1 VAQALPLHAAR
12 HSRLGDARPAVLN
25 PGGALTTLDPGDTLA
40 LEFRAAPV
48 AAGQVRDLFLVSRGV
63 YTAWM
68 PADESGAAEALVPS
82 RFALLQN
89 QPNPFA
95 HATTIR
101 FALPVAA
108 RVTLEVFD
116 LLGRRVATL
125 AAGEYPA
132 GTHAVD
138 WNRRAVTGGAVP
150 PGIYLY
156 RLDAGSFREQKKMVL
171 LP

>member
-1 VAQALPLHAAR
+1 M
-12 HSRLGDARPAVLN
+12 
-25 PGGALTTLDPGDTLA
+25 LDPGDTLS
-40 LEFRAAPV
+40 LEFRASPV
-48 AAGQVRDLFLVSRGV
+48 PAGQVRDFFLVSRGV

-68 PADESGAAEALVPS
+68 PADQPGAAGALVPS

-108 RVTLEVFD
+108 RVTIEVFD
-116 LLGRRVATL
+116 LLGRRIAAL
-125 AAGEYPA
+125 ASGEYPA

-138 WNRRAVTGGAVP
+138 WNRRAVNGGAAP
-150 PGIYLY
+150 PGVYLY
-156 RLDAGSFREQKKMVL
+156 RLSAGSYREDRKMVL